1 LSARVRPRLSRTLSP
16 ARWSEY
22 GELLEGARERGY
34 ELVALEDWVARGRPS
49 SEPTLILRH
58 DVDQQPRAALRMAAI
73 EESLGVSSTWY
84 FRWRTA
90 RPEVIARLRDRG
102 FGVGLHYET
111 LTRLAR
117 ARGLAEGQ
125 EPGADLVAEAREV
138 LRGEIASFATR
149 HGPIHSVCP
158 HGDSAIPWISN
169 AGLLRGQE
177 PSAYGVAFDG
187 NEAMRGTRLGY
198 WLTDRARADGSWKD
212 GVRPAALLAD
222 GVSPVLCLTHPNN
235 WSSGPSLW
243 IDRLGRAAGR
253 GGRDEPPL

>member
-1 LSARVRPRLSRTLSP
+1 LSARVRPRLSRTLWR
-16 ARWSEY
+16 ARWREY
-22 GELLEGARERGY
+22 RSLLEGALGRGY
-34 ELVALEDWVARGRPS
+34 ELVALEDWVARGRSASGPV
-49 SEPTLILRH
+49 LILRH

-90 RPEVIARLRDRG
+90 HAEIVSRLRSRG

-117 ARGLAEGQ
+117 TRGVVDGQ
-125 EPGADLVAEAREV
+125 EPGAGLVDDARAVLKEEIEAFSE
-138 LRGEIASFATR
+138 R
-149 HGPIHSVCP
+149 HGPIRSVCP
-158 HGDSAIPWISN
+158 HGDSAMPWISN
-169 AGLLRGQE
+169 ASLLRDQDA
-177 PSAYGVAFDG
+177 SAYGVSFDG

-212 GVRPAALLAD
+212 GVRPEALLAD

-243 IDRLGRAAGR
+243 MDRLLRAVRR